1 MSTVTSKTGTKQ
13 TQPDKDQN
21 QANIAP
27 QVMNQETLN
36 QDTDQS
42 KRKRSEISSTSDL
55 SFMEDSQN
63 VPEGKQKKPKKK
75 KSKNTEM
82 ISEFDE
88 TNSDLED
95 IKMQLKDVAK
105 QMKQFCAKID
115 RMESQMNTKI
125 DKTVKRD
132 DGSLREIMKEL
143 LTEMKED
150 LLKSVMHRIEIIEG
164 KVFEKDQEK
173 DKMKERITILETN
186 IEKEKSDTNDLYQ
199 RMKYEE
205 NRRWQY
211 ENEAEQYSRRNNVK
225 IKGLSD
231 DNKKETARE
240 TAEKVISF
248 LKEKNIADL
257 KLSDIDY
264 THRLPNKTMTNRE
277 VIVRF
282 VSRFTRDQVIG
293 NRKLLARSGTF
304 INEDL
309 TKTNLQVLMCVKKKL
324 PGTVKEAWSSN
335 GTIFYKDFTGRK
347 VTVRF
352 KDYEEWLD
360 LPWLN

>member
-173 DKMKERITILETN
+173 DKMKERITIH
-186 IEKEKSDTNDLYQ
+186 K
-199 RMKYEE
+199 
-205 NRRWQY
+205 
-211 ENEAEQYSRRNNVK
+211 
-225 IKGLSD
+225 
-231 DNKKETARE
+231 
-240 TAEKVISF
+240 
-248 LKEKNIADL
+248 
-257 KLSDIDY
+257 
-264 THRLPNKTMTNRE
+264 H
-277 VIVRF
+277 
-282 VSRFTRDQVIG
+282 
-293 NRKLLARSGTF
+293 
-304 INEDL
+304 
-309 TKTNLQVLMCVKKKL
+309 
-324 PGTVKEAWSSN
+324 
-335 GTIFYKDFTGRK
+335 
-347 VTVRF
+347 
-352 KDYEEWLD
+352 
-360 LPWLN
+360 